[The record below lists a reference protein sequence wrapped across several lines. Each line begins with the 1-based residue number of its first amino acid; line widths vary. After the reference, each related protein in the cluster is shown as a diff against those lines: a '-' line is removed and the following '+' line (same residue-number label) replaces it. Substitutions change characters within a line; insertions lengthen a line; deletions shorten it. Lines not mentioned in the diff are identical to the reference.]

1 MSAFRHGN
9 ITKNCSE
16 PEMDILILESASSPT
31 ITTFFCK
38 ELAKRE

>member
-1 MSAFRHGN
+1 MSAFRQGN
-9 ITKNCSE
+9 IKNCSE
-16 PEMDILILESASSPT
+16 PETDILILESASSPT